1 MKSKDNRN
9 EVLKSEGR
17 NNNVGNS
24 LYKRR
29 DENFRKKRSRR
40 KKKFKIILFLMI
52 FSIIFSIIYYQKK
65 ANYLSI
71 PSKESL
77 NFISDGNDEFLTEL
91 NTIKNSLS
99 KLYITDEEEKIITE
113 EITKLEEDIKEK
125 SKIESRELIDKL
137 KSQIND
143 ISAKNQINLEE
154 EYNKI
159 NDEIIDNYT
168 EEEKVILNQFRDSYE
183 DAYNNNDF
191 SLAKNKLSE
200 MEIYIKD
207 TNKLANERRISKTY
221 EENSIVDPSTR
232 EPFYVNDILI
242 VNKEYGLPE
251 DFAPGESSE
260 ARQAFEEMKY
270 QAQLEGIYLNAF
282 STYRSYWRQD
292 RLYNNYVYE
301 YGEDSADT
309 FSARAGFSEH
319 QTGLAFDIGGLDS
332 SLWAQ
337 DDFRYTEEAKW
348 LSENAYKYGFIL
360 RFPEG
365 KEWITGYQY
374 ESWHFRYIGTEHSI
388 NFKDSDLTL
397 EEYVG
402 LVNN

>member
-1 MKSKDNRN
+1 MKAKDKISSKKVKKYN
-9 EVLKSEGR
+9 K
-17 NNNVGNS
+17 
-24 LYKRR
+24 KRR
-29 DENFRKKRSRR
+29 KRN
-40 KKKFKIILFLMI
+40 KIGKIIMFL
-52 FSIIFSIIYYQKK
+52 IICFTIISIIYYRK
-65 ANYLSI
+65 NESYLSI
-71 PSKESL
+71 PNKETLS
-77 NFISDGNDEFLTEL
+77 FIFKGRDEFLIEL
-91 NTIKNSLS
+91 NNIKDTLS
-99 KLYITDEEEKIITE
+99 KLYITEEDNKINE
-113 EITKLEEDIKEK
+113 EIKRLEEDIKTK
-125 SKIESRELIDKL
+125 SKKEAQDLINKL

-168 EEEKVILNQFRDSYE
+168 DEEEKILNQYRDDYE
-183 DAYNNNDF
+183 EAYNSNDF
-191 SLAKNKLSE
+191 LLAKNKLNE
-200 MEIYIKD
+200 METYINN
-207 TNKLANERRISKTY
+207 TNKLANKRRITETY
-221 EENSIVDPSTR
+221 EMNSKVDPSTR
-232 EPFYVNDILI
+232 EPFYINGILI
-242 VNKEYGLPE
+242 ANKEYALSE
-251 DFAPGESSE
+251 EFAPGESYE
-260 ARQAFEEMKY
+260 ARQAFEKMKY
-270 QAQLEGIYLNAF
+270 DAQIEGIYLNAF

-301 YGEDSADT
+301 YGAEKADT

-319 QTGLAFDIGGLDS
+319 QTGLAFDIGGLDR

-360 RFPEG
+360 RYPEG

-374 ESWHFRYIGTEHSI
+374 ESWHFRYIGVEHSI

>member
-1 MKSKDNRN
+1 MKSKDNGN
-9 EVLKSEGR
+9 EVLKSKSNVDKESNKFSKIR
-17 NNNVGNS
+17 SNN
-24 LYKRR
+24 L
-29 DENFRKKRSRR
+29 RKKRSRK
-40 KKKFKIILFLMI
+40 KKKFKIILFLTV
-52 FSIIFSIIYYQKK
+52 FSITVSIIYYQKK
-65 ANYLSI
+65 TNYLGM
-71 PSKESL
+71 PNKEILS
-77 NFISDGNDEFLTEL
+77 FVFEEKDEFLGDI
-91 NTIKNSLS
+91 NNIKNSLD
-99 KLYITDEEEKIITE
+99 KLYITEEDKKNINE
-113 EITKLEEDIKEK
+113 EVTKLEEDIKGKDKKEAK
-125 SKIESRELIDKL
+125 ELINKL

-168 EEEKVILNQFRDSYE
+168 EEEKAILNQFRDSYE

-191 SLAKNKLSE
+191 LLAKSRLSE
-200 MEIYIKD
+200 METYIKD

-221 EENSIVDPSTR
+221 EENSTVDPSTR

-242 VNKEYGLPE
+242 VNKEYGLPS

-301 YGEDSADT
+301 YGEEKADT

-348 LSENAYKYGFIL
+348 LLENAYKYGFIL

-374 ESWHFRYIGTEHSI
+374 ESWHFRYIGVENSI
-388 NFKDSDLTL
+388 NFKDNNLTL
-397 EEYVG
+397 EEYLG
-402 LVNN
+402 LVKN

>member
-1 MKSKDNRN
+1 MKSKDNGN
-9 EVLKSEGR
+9 KVLKSEGSV
-17 NNNVGNS
+17 NKVGDN

-29 DENFRKKRSRR
+29 DKNLRKKHNRR
-40 KKKFKIILFLMI
+40 KKKVKIILFLTM
-52 FSIIFSIIYYQKK
+52 FSIILSIIYYQKK
-65 ANYLSI
+65 ANYLSM
-71 PSKESL
+71 PNKEILS
-77 NFISDGNDEFLTEL
+77 FVFEGKDEFLIEL
-91 NTIKNSLS
+91 NNIKDSLS
-99 KLYITDEEEKIITE
+99 KLYITEEDEKSINE
-113 EITKLEEDIKEK
+113 EITKLEEDIKGK
-125 SKIESRELIDKL
+125 SKIEAQELIDKL

-168 EEEKVILNQFRDSYE
+168 EEEKEILNQYRDSYE

-191 SLAKNKLSE
+191 LLAKSKLIE
-200 MEIYIKD
+200 METYIKD
-207 TNKLANERRISKTY
+207 INKLANERRISKTY
-221 EENSIVDPSTR
+221 EENSVVDPSTR
-232 EPFYVNDILI
+232 EPFYINDILI
-242 VNKEYGLPE
+242 VNKEYGLPA

-301 YGEDSADT
+301 YGEEKADT

-337 DDFRYTEEAKW
+337 DDFRYTEEAEW
-348 LSENAYKYGFIL
+348 LLENAYKYGFIL

-374 ESWHFRYIGTEHSI
+374 ESWHFRYIGVEHSV
-388 NFKDSDLTL
+388 NFKDTNLTL

-402 LVNN
+402 LVKN